1 MGGMSKPR
9 SSMGERQLLDQ
20 SMSIIAK
27 GGQREARG
35 IGGQREARGIG
46 TGSMLPIVLLE
57 HNLKSIFNKLVF
69 LL

>member
-9 SSMGERQLLDQ
+9 SSVGERQLLDQ
-20 SMSIIAK
+20 SISIVAN
-27 GGQREARG
+27 
-35 IGGQREARGIG
+35 GGQREARGIG
-46 TGSMLPIVLLE
+46 TGSTLPIVVLLE

>member
-1 MGGMSKPR
+1 
-9 SSMGERQLLDQ
+9 MGERQLLDQ

-27 GGQREARG
+27 
-35 IGGQREARGIG
+35 GGQREARGIG

>member
-1 MGGMSKPR
+1 MGRMSKPR

-20 SMSIIAK
+20 SMSIVAK
-27 GGQREARG
+27 
-35 IGGQREARGIG
+35 GGQREARGIG